1 MPTPVPNAMAFAASY
16 IACLVLLGIVL
27 TARVIRV
34 RRGEKV
40 GIGDG
45 GNRELAKRIRVH
57 GNFAET
63 APFLAAIL
71 ILLPL
76 LGAKEWLVHAI
87 GLPALTG
94 RIMHAIGLGRT
105 AGSSFG
111 RVGGMLLTLLALGFG
126 AIALL
131 VLAWK

>member
-1 MPTPVPNAMAFAASY
+1 MPTPLPNALAFAASY
-16 IACLVLLGIVL
+16 VACLVLLGIVL

-45 GNRELAKRIRVH
+45 GNRELAKCIRVH
-57 GNFAET
+57 GNFSET
-63 APFLAAIL
+63 APFLVAIL

-111 RVGGMLLTLLALGFG
+111 RVSGMLLTLLALGFG

-131 VLAWK
+131 VLAWI